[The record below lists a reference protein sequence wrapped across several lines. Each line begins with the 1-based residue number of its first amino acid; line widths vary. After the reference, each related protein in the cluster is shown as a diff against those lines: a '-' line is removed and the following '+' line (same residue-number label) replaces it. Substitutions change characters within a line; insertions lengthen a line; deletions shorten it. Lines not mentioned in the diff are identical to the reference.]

1 MSEIAERIA
10 GGDAEQAE
18 RLLRDQLDADPENAH
33 AWGQLARALH
43 LQGRDTE
50 AVVAGRIGL
59 GLDPSLWALA
69 YNLACHHVALGQFD
83 RAIAWLQRAIMAGG
97 LEPKEVA
104 ADPDLF
110 PLRDDHRFA
119 FYENTGLLSRAERDL
134 LVIPSS
140 RSVFVG
146 DEVALGVFLVALN
159 RPLMA
164 ERLPADLG
172 LARPPEAGL
181 IEPISR
187 SERLIVGE
195 SGGREYSQHVFDF
208 RFRATRPG
216 LLDLGPLRVVQGDEV
231 LYAPST
237 RLEVHAQGAEGLTY
251 GQSASFPPEEFF
263 RSPSLVDEG
272 LADALGAE
280 RVRFE
285 RFRAAGPVDLPD
297 AVKITDGASFRSVS
311 LRRGTE
317 GYSHLLELLS
327 RP

>member
-1 MSEIAERIA
+1 
-10 GGDAEQAE
+10 
-18 RLLRDQLDADPENAH
+18 
-33 AWGQLARALH
+33 
-43 LQGRDTE
+43 
-50 AVVAGRIGL
+50 
-59 GLDPSLWALA
+59 
-69 YNLACHHVALGQFD
+69 
-83 RAIAWLQRAIMAGG
+83 
-97 LEPKEVA
+97 
-104 ADPDLF
+104 
-110 PLRDDHRFA
+110 
-119 FYENTGLLSRAERDL
+119 
-134 LVIPSS
+134 
-140 RSVFVG
+140 
-146 DEVALGVFLVALN
+146 
-159 RPLMA
+159 MA